1 MNDEIIFSS
10 INEFASA
17 CACNYIAKQK
27 IEQIKEFEQKEKEG
41 KIEKKEIQI
50 KTIIAKQGQKQK
62 KTNKKRKK
70 YEDLFFSLDNSWYT
84 DLNYLEEEKN
94 FMSILKKTNQLLNR
108 KIESNISYSYN
119 SNILKRNPTKVK
131 KTLKKNKALKKHIE
145 LEKSPLI
152 EETEIINKSPIIF
165 ENNDEQNLNNKPDN
179 TNNNNDEIIF
189 NMSDNDDL

>member
-1 MNDEIIFSS
+1 MMF
-10 INEFASA
+10 
-17 CACNYIAKQK
+17 
-27 IEQIKEFEQKEKEG
+27 
-41 KIEKKEIQI
+41 
-50 KTIIAKQGQKQK
+50 
-62 KTNKKRKK
+62 
-70 YEDLFFSLDNSWYT
+70 
-84 DLNYLEEEKN
+84 
-94 FMSILKKTNQLLNR
+94 
-108 KIESNISYSYN
+108 ESNISYSYN

-179 TNNNNDEIIF
+179 TNNIDDEIIF